1 MGKMKQRWAELTN
14 GHICLVSENG
24 QILARALKG
33 LDGTFKYKDAEF
45 IDAHSVMTHIE
56 LEKGVPINEK
66 QTQTHKEGK
75 AAF

>member
-14 GHICLVSENG
+14 GHMCLVSENG

-56 LEKGVPINEK
+56 LEKGEPASAK
-66 QTQTHKEGK
+66 QLQTHKEREK
-75 AAF
+75 AF